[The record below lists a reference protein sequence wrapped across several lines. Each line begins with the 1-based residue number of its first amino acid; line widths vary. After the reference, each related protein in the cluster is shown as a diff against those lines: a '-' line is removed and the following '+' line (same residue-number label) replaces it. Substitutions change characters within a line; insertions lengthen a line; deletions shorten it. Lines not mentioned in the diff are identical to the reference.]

1 MWNPY
6 SVIENILMTEKSM
19 RFKEENKYTFR
30 VRKSATKIDIARAI
44 QDIYEVKVKDVNVLN
59 RKGKPKRMGRR
70 SPKIGYTALTKRAVV
85 TLLEGSIEVL

>member
-19 RFKEENKYTFR
+19 EFKDENKYVFK
-30 VRKSATKIDIARAI
+30 VGKKATKIDIARAVE
-44 QDIYEVKVKDVNVLN
+44 DIYDVKVKDVNVLN

-70 SPKIGYTALTKRAVV
+70 STKMGLTASTKRAVV
-85 TLLEGSIEVL
+85 TLSKGSIEVL

>member
-19 RFKEENKYTFR
+19 EFKDVNKYVFK
-30 VRKSATKIDIARAI
+30 VGKKATKIDIARAVE
-44 QDIYEVKVKDVNVLN
+44 DIYDVKVKDVNVLN

-70 SPKIGYTALTKRAVV
+70 STKMGLTASAKRAVV
-85 TLLEGSIEVL
+85 TLSKGSIEVL